1 MYEKEINIAFNEI
14 YFKKMSVSLLYMN
27 EIRIIR
33 ILLIIEDH
41 SEMKPIIHEE
51 SLVSIGKTYPKE
63 RSLEYD

>member
-1 MYEKEINIAFNEI
+1 MRYISKRCQYPCCI
-14 YFKKMSVSLLYMN
+14 LN